1 MTLRVIHLEDDPLDR
16 ELVAATLQAERIECT
31 LIQANSRETFAAALD
46 ERPDLILADMS
57 LPGFDGIAAFD
68 LALARWPEVPFVYVS
83 GSMGDEVAIERL
95 KAGATDY
102 VLKHRL
108 EKLPGAVRRA
118 VREVEALRER
128 ARAEAALRELN
139 AQLEARVAERTSELT
154 AVNRSLELARAEAER
169 ANRAKSEF
177 ISRMSHDLRTPLN
190 AILGFAQVLELD
202 AAPEQRDGLAHIARG
217 GQHLLSLIDEVLDIA
232 RIEAGRLSVSLESV
246 AVFEVVHHVTDLIRP
261 LLDRRR
267 LALSIDV
274 PPELHVRADRQRL
287 GQILVNLLSNAIK
300 YNRDG
305 GSVRVVARAAGDR
318 VSVAVED
325 TGAGLPPEKLQLLF
339 TPFERLGA
347 EHSGVEGTGLGLA
360 LVRGLAQAMGGSV
373 TAESTIDLGSRFVLV
388 LPTSA
393 AIPVTEAAPPPVPSM
408 SAEAAG
414 TVLYIED
421 NLPNVRLMEMIL
433 RRRPG
438 VTVLHAPDG
447 EAGLRMIRE
456 RRPDLVLLD
465 LHIPKLP
472 GEEVLRRVWEDP
484 RTRDVPVV
492 VLSADA
498 MPAQRRHLLA
508 GGAAAYLTKPFQIR
522 DVIGLV
528 DRMLTGRAV
537 NEEAR

>member
-1 MTLRVIHLEDDPLDR
+1 MTLRVVHLEDDPLDR
-16 ELVAATLQAERIECT
+16 ELVAATLRANGIECT
-31 LIQANSRETFAAALD
+31 LIPVNSRETFAAALG

-57 LPGFDGIAAFD
+57 LPSFDGIAAFD
-68 LALARWPEVPFVYVS
+68 LASAQWPEVPFVYVS

-118 VREVEALRER
+118 VREVEVLRER
-128 ARAEAALRELN
+128 ERAETALRELN
-139 AQLEARVAERTSELT
+139 AQLEARVAERTGELT
-154 AVNRSLELARAEAER
+154 AANRSLEQARAEAER

-190 AILGFAQVLELD
+190 AILGFAQVLELE
-202 AAPEQRDGLAHIARG
+202 AQPSQRDGLAHIARG
-217 GQHLLSLIDEVLDIA
+217 GQHLLALIDEVLDIA

-246 AVFEVVHHVTDLIRP
+246 AVGEVVHHVTDLIQP
-261 LLDRRR
+261 LLDRRH
-267 LALSIDV
+267 LSLTIDV
-274 PPELHVRADRQRL
+274 APELHVRADRQRL
-287 GQILVNLLSNAIK
+287 GQILVNLLSNAVK
-300 YNRDG
+300 YNRDHG
-305 GSVRVVARAAGDR
+305 KVRVTAKAAGDR
-318 VSVAVED
+318 VAVAVED
-325 TGAGLPPEKLQLLF
+325 TGSGIPPEKLQLLF

-347 EHSGVEGTGLGLA
+347 EQSGVEGTGLGLA
-360 LVRGLAQAMGGSV
+360 LVRGLVQAMEGSV
-373 TAESTIDLGSRFVLV
+373 SAESTIDRGSRFAIE

-393 AIPVTEAAPPPVPSM
+393 GAPVPEAAPLPPPATGADVV
-408 SAEAAG
+408 G
-414 TVLYIED
+414 TVLYVED
-421 NLPNVRLMEMIL
+421 NQPNVRLMEMIL

-447 EAGLRMIRE
+447 ETGLQMIRE

-465 LHIPKLP
+465 LHIPRLT

-492 VLSADA
+492 ILSADA

-508 GGAAAYLTKPFQIR
+508 AGAAAYLTKPFQIR
-522 DVIGLV
+522 DVISLV